1 VTRELRPVEVHAGAD
16 DPVPGLDA
24 ALTGAGPA
32 LLPVPADE
40 HGARLAEQLLASC
53 AGVVPVD
60 TAVVVPTS
68 GSTGEPKGVR
78 IGAAALEYSTDA
90 THRHLGG
97 PGQWLLAMS
106 PARIA
111 GLTVL
116 IRCRAAGV
124 APVVLNLRDGFRPE
138 AFADALAAMDGGG
151 RRYTALVPTQLIR
164 LLDAGVALESLDAI
178 LLGGGPIPVGLVE
191 RAAKV
196 GVRVVR
202 TYGMTETCGG
212 CVYDGLPLPGVRVMI
227 GAGGLIRLTGP
238 VLARGY
244 LQEERCVRLIGGYSG
259 GLPGRN
265 EGGAP
270 GPPAAQPGFGG
281 AWFTSSDL
289 GHIDSAGVLHVH
301 GRADDV
307 VVSGGVNVAAQA
319 VEAVLTGDPAVDEA
333 VVVGR
338 DDPEWGQR
346 VVAVL
351 TVRGAGPDEAAL
363 RAAVSARLG
372 GPHAP
377 REFVVLDAMPRL
389 PSGKID
395 RAAVRRVVA
404 TRS

>member
-1 VTRELRPVEVHAGAD
+1 MDTRELRPVEVHPGAE

-24 ALTGAGPA
+24 ALTGTGPA

-40 HGARLAEQLLASC
+40 HGARLATALLASC
-53 AGVVPVD
+53 DGVVPVD

-78 IGAAALEYSTDA
+78 IGAAALEFSTTA

-116 IRCRAAGV
+116 IRSRAAGV
-124 APVVLNLRDGFRPE
+124 APVPLDLRDGFRPA
-138 AFADALAAMDGGG
+138 AFAAAVAAMDPAG

-164 LLDAGVALESLDAI
+164 LLDAGVALDALDAI
-178 LLGGGPIPVGLVE
+178 LLGGGPIPVGLAD
-191 RAAKV
+191 RAAAA

-212 CVYDGLPLPGVRVMI
+212 CVYDGLPLPGVRMMI
-227 GAGGLIRLTGP
+227 GAGGLIRITGG

-244 LQEERCVRLIGGYSG
+244 LREVPR
-259 GLPGRN
+259 P
-265 EGGAP
+265 P
-270 GPPAAQPGFGG
+270 GPPAAQPGFTG

-289 GHIDSAGVLHVH
+289 GHIDGAGVLHVH

-307 VVSGGVNVAAQA
+307 VISGGVNVAAQA

-351 TVRGAGPDEAAL
+351 TVHGTGPDEATL

-372 GPHAP
+372 APHAP
-377 REFVVLDAMPRL
+377 REFVVVPAMPRL
-389 PSGKID
+389 PSGKVD
-395 RAAVRRVVA
+395 RAAIRA
-404 TRS
+404 KIAPPPPGH

>member
-1 VTRELRPVEVHAGAD
+1 VTRELRPVEVHPGAD
-16 DPVPGLDA
+16 DPVPGLAA
-24 ALTGAGPA
+24 ALAGTGPA
-32 LLPVPADE
+32 LLPVPADA

-53 AGVVPVD
+53 AGVVPAD

-78 IGAAALEYSTDA
+78 IGAAALEYSARA
-90 THRHLGG
+90 THTYLGG

-116 IRCRAAGV
+116 VRCRAAGV
-124 APVVLNLRDGFRPE
+124 APVALDVAGGFRPD
-138 AFADALAAMDGGG
+138 AFASALAALAPAG

-164 LLDAGVALESLDAI
+164 LLDAAVALDTLDAV

-191 RAAKV
+191 RAARV

-212 CVYDGLPLPGVRVMI
+212 CVYDGRPLPGVRMMI
-227 GAGGLIRLTGP
+227 GAGGLIRITGP

-244 LQEERCVRLIGGYSG
+244 LTEAPRR
-259 GLPGRN
+259 
-265 EGGAP
+265 P
-270 GPPAAQPGFGG
+270 GPPAAQPGFTG

-289 GHIDSAGVLHVH
+289 GHIDGAGLLHVH

-307 VVSGGVNVAAQA
+307 VISGGVNVAAQA
-319 VEAVLTGDPAVDEA
+319 VEAVLAGDPAVDEA

-351 TVRGAGPDEAAL
+351 TVRGAGPDQAAL

-372 GPHAP
+372 APHAP
-377 REFVVLDAMPRL
+377 REFVVLDALPRL
-389 PSGKID
+389 PSGKVD
-395 RAAVRRVVA
+395 RAAVRRAVA
-404 TRS
+404 ARP